1 MSHIV
6 DFTEMDRLRK
16 KLDKEGIEWHDNT
29 VYHRDMILARTQ
41 GDGFSVI
48 CGDGSFGGY
57 HGLLEVWTVNM
68 DDPEGYLTAE
78 ECMDYILDVTK

>member
-6 DFTEMDRLRK
+6 DFTEMDKLRK
-16 KLDKEGIEWHDNT
+16 KLNEAGIEWHDNT
-29 VYHRDMILARTQ
+29 RYSEDMILVRTQ

-57 HGLLEVWTVNM
+57 HGLLEVWTVIM
-68 DDPEGYLTAE
+68 DDPEGYCTAE

>member
-1 MSHIV
+1 MAHIV

-16 KLDKEGIEWHDNT
+16 MLDKKEIEWHDNT
-29 VYHRDMILARTQ
+29 VYNYDMILARTQ

-48 CGDGSFGGY
+48 CGDGSLGGY
-57 HGLLEVWTVNM
+57 HGLLEIWTVIM
-68 DDPEGYLTAE
+68 EEPEGYCTAE